1 MSSTPVAYASSTNA
15 AKYYGVTSQTVRR
28 WGKAGKLPCFLTPGG
43 QYRYALIG
51 RPEPVAIPK
60 PVGKATLAAA
70 ERIVASV
77 EKAVA
82 PKPPKPEPAPAP
94 ILDYIAKA
102 EAPPVRL
109 SPAALRSQIDALSAG
124 A

>member
-1 MSSTPVAYASSTNA
+1 MSSSPVTYASSTNA

-28 WGKAGKLPCFLTPGG
+28 WGKAGKLACFVTPGG

-60 PVGKATLAAA
+60 PVAKATLAAA

-77 EKAVA
+77 ERAVA
-82 PKPPKPEPAPAP
+82 AKPVAVEPAP
-94 ILDYIAKA
+94 ILEYIAKT
-102 EAPPVRL
+102 EPPPPVRL